1 MSDAYPTSELPDE
14 WLQKIAKSGMCF
26 SNEARAMAEELIRR
40 RKEEK
45 ESQPGPDGF
54 PGFTFP

>member
-1 MSDAYPTSELPDE
+1 MSEDSSPLPDE
-14 WLQKIAKSGMCF
+14 WLRKIAKTGMCF

-40 RKEEK
+40 RQEEK